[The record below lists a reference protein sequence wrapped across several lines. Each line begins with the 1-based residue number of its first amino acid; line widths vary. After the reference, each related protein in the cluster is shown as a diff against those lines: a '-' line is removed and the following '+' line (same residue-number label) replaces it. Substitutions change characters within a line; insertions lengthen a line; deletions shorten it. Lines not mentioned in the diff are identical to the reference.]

1 MGEQMGWCNGSDRK
15 EREGLE
21 DKERERVAVR
31 TTMRADGCEGEGGQR
46 TGGGNRLTGRRSE
59 GCHQRRERGESAR
72 RSGDGCALPD
82 GLRAT

>member
-1 MGEQMGWCNGSDRK
+1 MGEQMGGCNGSDRR

-46 TGGGNRLTGRRSE
+46 TGGGNRLTGRR
-59 GCHQRRERGESAR
+59 
-72 RSGDGCALPD
+72 
-82 GLRAT
+82 